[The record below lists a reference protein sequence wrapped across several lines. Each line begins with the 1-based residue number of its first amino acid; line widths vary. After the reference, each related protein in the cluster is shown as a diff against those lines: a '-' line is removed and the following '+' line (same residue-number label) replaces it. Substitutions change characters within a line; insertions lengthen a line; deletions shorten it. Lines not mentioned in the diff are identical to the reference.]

1 MLLMNSQTLFGLIAL
16 KEVHQCQSKAG
27 GITLTL
33 ETEVNN
39 ERNVDENT
47 P

>member
-1 MLLMNSQTLFGLIAL
+1 MKSQTLFWLIAL
-16 KEVHQCQSKAG
+16 KEVYQCQSKAG

-33 ETEVNN
+33 EMEVNN
-39 ERNVDENT
+39 ERNMDENT

>member
-1 MLLMNSQTLFGLIAL
+1 MKSQILFWLIAL
-16 KEVHQCQSKAG
+16 KEVHQCQNKAG

-47 P
+47 L